1 MHSPYG
7 VSRQNVWI
15 EKKHQVSSCIKSQ
28 KTGKEKKRQL
38 KVIQEK
44 RQSPLTVDD
53 YSAIQLLRSFTK
65 YQETVIIIFINAAI
79 RSCH

>member
-1 MHSPYG
+1 MHSPSG

-44 RQSPLTVDD
+44 RQSSLTVDD
-53 YSAIQLLRSFTK
+53 LLSNSIIEVF
-65 YQETVIIIFINAAI
+65 YQISGNCYYYIY
-79 RSCH
+79 